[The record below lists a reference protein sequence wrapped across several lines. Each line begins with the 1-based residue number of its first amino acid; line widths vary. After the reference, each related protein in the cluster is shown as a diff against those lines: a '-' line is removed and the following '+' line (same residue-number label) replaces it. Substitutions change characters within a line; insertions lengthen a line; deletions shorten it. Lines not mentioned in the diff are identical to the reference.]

1 MQNLFFSNLLNT
13 IWLMAKSDI
22 VFYGAGFFLMG
33 ILSASV
39 GMGILISSL
48 LSFLMAVI
56 FLFFNVHFP
65 NKKYLWLSGL
75 AAVVILGNAYYQ
87 WRETELQNNK
97 IIFGEKVE
105 IAGIVKKA
113 EQRLNNQK
121 IILDDIQIIA
131 NRYPL
136 FEYGDKIKA
145 KGMIKQPEGEWA
157 GYFSKEGITGLMQFP
172 EITLIAKK
180 AGSPIRG
187 ALYGIKS
194 FFETSYKQVLPF
206 EQAAFL
212 SGLTLGSTAEFSD
225 ELREKLRL
233 TGTTHLVALS
243 GYNISIIAKA
253 AAVILGSWWLTRR
266 FSFVLSVLLIL
277 GFVIMT
283 GAEASVVRAAIMA
296 MVMLLADRV
305 GRPYYFRNAVML
317 AALTM
322 VLINPKILVF
332 DIGFQ
337 LSFAALLGIIYFRP
351 LLKKLLRFS
360 DNPGFLN
367 WREHFLTTTAAQFA
381 VLPLVIYYFD
391 YFSPL
396 AILSNILILEFI
408 PITMSLGFFIG
419 FASLIAYPL
428 AWIVSFP
435 TGIFLMYELTIIN
448 LFAFI
453 AKLI

>member
-1 MQNLFFSNLLNT
+1 MVK
-13 IWLMAKSDI
+13 ADI
-22 VFYGAGFFLMG
+22 VFYGAGFFLIG
-33 ILSASV
+33 ILFASF
-39 GMGILISSL
+39 GFEILASFLATSL
-48 LSFLMAVI
+48 LLAI
-56 FLFFNVHFP
+56 FLFFNVYFP
-65 NKKYLWLSGL
+65 DKKYLWLAGL
-75 AAVVILGNAYYQ
+75 AMIAMLGNIYYQ
-87 WRETELQNNK
+87 WHEAESQNNK
-97 IIFGEKVE
+97 IVFGEKTELVGVVE
-105 IAGIVKKA
+105 KS
-113 EQRLNNQK
+113 EQRLNSQK
-121 IILDDIQIIA
+121 IIVGNIQITA

-136 FEYGDKIKA
+136 FEYGDKIKVSGVIT
-145 KGMIKQPEGEWA
+145 KPIGEWEN
-157 GYFSKEGITGLMQFP
+157 YFSKEGIIGLIQFS
-172 EITLIAKK
+172 EITLIAKA
-180 AGSPIRG
+180 AGSPIKS

-243 GYNISIIAKA
+243 GYNISVIAKA
-253 AAVILGSWWLTRR
+253 AAIILGSWWLTRR
-266 FSFVLSVLLIL
+266 FSFVLSILLIL

-305 GRPYYFRNAVML
+305 GRPYYFRNAIML
-317 AALTM
+317 AALIM
-322 VLINPKILVF
+322 ILINPKILAF

-337 LSFAALLGIIYFRP
+337 LSFAALLGIIYLRP

-360 DNPGFLN
+360 DQPGFLN
-367 WREHFLTTTAAQFA
+367 WREHFLTTTAAQVA

-408 PITMSLGFFIG
+408 PITMTLGFFIG

-428 AWIVSFP
+428 ALIVSFP
-435 TGIFLMYELTIIN
+435 VSIFLMYELTIIN
-448 LFAFI
+448 FFAFI

>member
-1 MQNLFFSNLLNT
+1 MPPNQTIISEIQFYPVKPKDGLLGFISFVLDGKFWMGSVAVFTRLEGGYRLVYPTRKVGGQNINIFHPLCRE
-13 IWLMAKSDI
+13 
-22 VFYGAGFFLMG
+22 V
-33 ILSASV
+33 
-39 GMGILISSL
+39 SL
-48 LSFLMAVI
+48 QIEDAVI
-56 FLFFNVHFP
+56 
-65 NKKYLWLSGL
+65 KK
-75 AAVVILGNAYYQ
+75 V
-87 WRETELQNNK
+87 
-97 IIFGEKVE
+97 
-105 IAGIVKKA
+105 
-113 EQRLNNQK
+113 EQRLNSQK
-121 IILDDIQIIA
+121 IIVGDIQITA

-136 FEYGDKIKA
+136 YEYGDKIIT
-145 KGMIKQPEGEWA
+145 KGTIKKPVGEWE
-157 GYFSKEGITGLMQFP
+157 GYFSKEGVAGLMQFP
-172 EITLIAKK
+172 EITLIAKN
-180 AGSPIRG
+180 AGSPIKKT
-187 ALYGIKS
+187 LYGIKS
-194 FFETSYKQVLPF
+194 FFETSYKKVLPF

-243 GYNISIIAKA
+243 GYNISMIAKA

-266 FSFVLSVLLIL
+266 FSFALSVMLIL
-277 GFVIMT
+277 GFVVMT

-296 MVMLLADRV
+296 MVFLLADRV

-322 VLINPKILVF
+322 TLINPKILVF

-337 LSFAALLGIIYFRP
+337 LSFAALLGIVYLRSW
-351 LLKKLLRFS
+351 LKKILRFS
-360 DNPGFLN
+360 DKPGFLN

-408 PITMSLGFFIG
+408 PITMALGFFIG

-428 AWIVSFP
+428 AWIISFP
-435 TGIFLMYELTIIN
+435 TNIFLTYELTIIN
-448 LFAFI
+448 FFAFI

>member
-1 MQNLFFSNLLNT
+1 
-13 IWLMAKSDI
+13 MAKSDI
-22 VFYGAGFFLMG
+22 AFYVAGFFLIG
-33 ILSASV
+33 ILSASL
-39 GMGILISSL
+39 GMGVLFSSL

-56 FLFFNVHFP
+56 FLFFNVYYP
-65 NKKYLWLSGL
+65 DKKYLWLAGL
-75 AAVVILGNAYYQ
+75 AIIIVLGNVYYQ

-97 IIFGEKVE
+97 IIFDEKMELV
-105 IAGIVKKA
+105 GIVEKI
-113 EQRLNNQK
+113 EQRLNSQK
-121 IILDDIQIIA
+121 LIFNNIQITT

-136 FEYGDKIKA
+136 FEYGDKIKV
-145 KGMIKQPEGEWA
+145 KGIIKHPEGEWE
-157 GYFSKEGITGLMQFP
+157 GYFSKEGIVGLMQFP
-172 EITLIAKK
+172 EITLIAKNT
-180 AGSPIRG
+180 GSPVKG

-194 FFETSYKQVLPF
+194 FFETSYKRVLPF

-243 GYNISIIAKA
+243 GYNISIIAQA

-266 FSFVLSVLLIL
+266 FSFVLSILLIL

-296 MVMLLADRV
+296 MMMLLADRV
-305 GRPYYFRNAVML
+305 GRPYYLRNAIMF

-322 VLINPKILVF
+322 ILINPKILVF

-337 LSFAALLGIIYFRP
+337 LSFAALLGIIYLRP

-360 DNPGFLN
+360 DQSGFLN

-408 PITMSLGFFIG
+408 PITMALGFFIG
-419 FASLIAYPL
+419 FASLLAYPL
-428 AWIVSFP
+428 AWIISFP
-435 TGIFLMYELTIIN
+435 TSIFLMYELAIIN

-453 AKLI
+453 EKFL